1 MEWTGL
7 NKDARG
13 ERLMGGV
20 AAQTWYLS
28 CLLLR
33 LVLVRVDLCVEKCD
47 RDSVR
52 SRAREGPCERRLAG
66 LAYHLM
72 TGSLAQ
78 ITGPNP
84 LGEGIVFRAPAQAK
98 GWRGVSSSTL
108 IITCL
113 WHT

>member
-1 MEWTGL
+1 MEWSGL

-52 SRAREGPCERRLAG
+52 SRARDSGLCVERRTDRLRV
-66 LAYHLM
+66 
-72 TGSLAQ
+72 
-78 ITGPNP
+78 PR
-84 LGEGIVFRAPAQAK
+84 GEQCDRAFEHVPSVWQQ
-98 GWRGVSSSTL
+98 R
-108 IITCL
+108 
-113 WHT
+113 